1 MTDPFDRPGTA
12 RPLVPQIAAMPEH
25 AKLITYL
32 EQENSVLH
40 SKLRSLEMKLEK
52 AEKALAVEREA
63 CAKVAEDFS
72 AGMTDW
78 WSGVE
83 DDGSKVQSD
92 ASIGAA
98 KIIAQLIRGRQT
110 HDNGR

>member
-1 MTDPFDRPGTA
+1 MMTERLAPD
-12 RPLVPQIAAMPEH
+12 H
-25 AKLITYL
+25 AKLNAYL
-32 EQENSVLH
+32 EDQNAILISRV
-40 SKLRSLEMKLEK
+40 RSLEIKLEK

-78 WSGVE
+78 WSGVK

-98 KIIAQLIRGRQT
+98 ETIAQLIRGR
-110 HDNGR
+110 GEK